1 MVDIYLNLPE
11 VLQDPF
17 LSIPNSD
24 VRRLSKRPFKWLRFV
39 MFSICGARGDLSAT
53 PDGPPVDYDS
63 ESDKTSFFD
72 AYYYN
77 PSGNCIFVDY
87 AGLNDK
93 VTSSSQTPRRS
104 DFRDDVGRRDGGVCV
119 ITGAAGEHCE
129 AAHLIPESKGD
140 EYMDRVVSDRSSLY
154 RSSPSI
160 SGINDVQNGVFLN
173 KEVHSRLGHGWAA
186 FIKTPNYGLEP
197 GDICR
202 YGDDSAG
209 TDHVTLQ
216 QLKCERDNPA
226 KLQVFTNSGIAG
238 PALAFTVGAHVDAR
252 FQGDQLPPAIILD
265 YMYGI
270 AAYKRWGGGGDDA
283 DPAMKSYHHKHYED
297 IPPRPPDDPKDKSYS
312 PSGSRQRKPQE
323 DEMARAVDK
332 VNFVLMSLHGI
343 TPQEAV
349 NRREKR
355 AMEEEMKAQEA
366 SRSKVMEWMNTT
378 AVEQPL

>member
-53 PDGPPVDYDS
+53 PDGPPVDYDL

-154 RSSPSI
+154 RSSPPI
-160 SGINDVQNGVFLN
+160 SGINDVQNGVFL
-173 KEVHSRLGHGWAA
+173 ERGVHSRLGRGWAA

-197 GDICR
+197 DDICR

-216 QLKCERDNPA
+216 QLKCERDDPA
-226 KLQVFTNSGIAG
+226 MLEMLENVDVPRPGIAF
-238 PALAFTVGAHVDAR
+238 LAGAHVDAQL
-252 FQGDQLPPAIILD
+252 QGDQLPPAIILD
-265 YMYGI
+265 YMYGV

-283 DPAMKSYHHKHYED
+283 DPVMKSYHHKHYEN
-297 IPPRPPDDPKDKSYS
+297 IPPWPPGDHDDHHDSPSSEEPDDPKDKSYS
-312 PSGSRQRKPQE
+312 PSGSRQRKPHE
-323 DEMARAVDK
+323 DEMARAIDK

-355 AMEEEMKAQEA
+355 MMEEEMKAQEC
-366 SRSKVMEWMNTT
+366 
-378 AVEQPL
+378 